1 MKSFISTCS
10 GSRKVV
16 ADQYYYFTHNVY
28 IQEEYWDPLKMMEK
42 DRAAIELRKK
52 NSLTAMAS
60 MSGSVAGQ
68 DNSTT

>member
-1 MKSFISTCS
+1 
-10 GSRKVV
+10 
-16 ADQYYYFTHNVY
+16 VY